1 MRKIKFDI
9 SGLHNHSRAK
19 TIEEKLTSVPGVF
32 TAKVNYD
39 SHKAVVVY
47 DDQKIDGEKILH
59 IIKETGDVGAVQISD
74 TAEQTSASTSGSM
87 PEPPEDRTPQDA
99 KIAKI
104 SFWNGVLTSVSV
116 LSLIVNI
123 YLGTNVF
130 KVSAS
135 SATSAPLVKNDVP
148 SLPRAQASPTQ
159 TPNAPAIQTFSIT
172 QADHVRGNFNAPIT
186 LVEFSDFECPFCGR
200 HYPTVNKILA
210 EYPGKVRLVYKH
222 FPLNSIHPLAQKAA
236 EASECASQQGKF
248 WDMHDKIFANQ
259 ASLSISTLKKLAGET
274 GLDQSKFDR
283 CLDNGDTEEI
293 ITEHLKQAAA
303 AGGQGTPYFV
313 AYNKKT
319 GDKVPVSGAVPY
331 AQIES
336 ALQSVL

>member
-222 FPLNSIHPLAQKAA
+222 FPLSFHPNAQKAS
-236 EASECASQQGKF
+236 EAAECAGAQGKF
-248 WDMHDKIFANQ
+248 WEYHDILFEKQSSGYSVEKFKTWAEQ
-259 ASLSISTLKKLAGET
+259 L
-274 GLDQSKFDR
+274 GLNTTKFDT
-283 CLDNGDTEEI
+283 CLDSG
-293 ITEHLKQAAA
+293 AS
-303 AGGQGTPYFV
+303 AGIVQTDAQEGGAKGVNGTPATFV
-313 AYNKKT
+313 N
-319 GDKVPVSGAVPY
+319 GQLVSGALPY
-331 AQIES
+331 ETFKQIIES
-336 ALQSVL
+336 ELQ